1 MLKLGK
7 RQVGVSLVE
16 SLIALLV
23 ISIGLLGI
31 AALQITSVQQ
41 NSSAANHSQAVWMA
55 YEMSDRI
62 RANSN
67 PDNDRFDDYAGIDT
81 TAITTQACL
90 ATACSEQQMID
101 ADATDWANLVSNLP
115 AGRGRVEDNAPDGL
129 LIKVMWD
136 DSGTGATGT
145 GCGPDPGTDLTC
157 YTVVITE
164 PTDPS

>member
-1 MLKLGK
+1 MLKLRK
-7 RQVGVSLVE
+7 QQSGVSLVE

-55 YEMSDRI
+55 YNMSDRI

-67 PDNDRFDDYAGIDT
+67 PDTNRFDDYIGIDT
-81 TAITTQACL
+81 DNVIAQDCT
-90 ATACSEQQMID
+90 ATACSEAQIID
-101 ADATDWANLVSNLP
+101 ADASDWASLVSNLP
-115 AGRGRVEDNAPDGL
+115 AGRGLVEDNAPDGL
-129 LIKVMWD
+129 LIKVMWND
-136 DSGTGATGT
+136 AGTNATGT
-145 GCGPDPGTDLTC
+145 GCGPDPDVDLTC

-164 PTDPS
+164 

>member
-1 MLKLGK
+1 MLKLK
-7 RQVGVSLVE
+7 KQQSGVSLVE

-62 RANSN
+62 RANAN
-67 PDNDRFDDYAGIDT
+67 PGNDRFDDYAGIDT
-81 TAITTQACL
+81 SAFTSQACTT
-90 ATACSEQQMID
+90 TACSEAQMID

-115 AGRGRVEDNAPDGL
+115 SGRGLVEDNAPDGL

-136 DSGTGATGT
+136 DAGTGANGT
-145 GCGPDPGTDLTC
+145 NCGPDPDVDLTC

-164 PTDPS
+164 